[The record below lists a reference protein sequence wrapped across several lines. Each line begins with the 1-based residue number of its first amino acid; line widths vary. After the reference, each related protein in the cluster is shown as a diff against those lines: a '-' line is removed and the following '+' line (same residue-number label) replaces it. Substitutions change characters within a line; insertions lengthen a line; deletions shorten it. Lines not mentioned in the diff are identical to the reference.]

1 MSDERYDENISENS
15 SFFICVDNNYGTDNS
30 NNNNTINDSINST
43 KLENVLTQ
51 ISTIYD
57 SLTLFKMNIN
67 TLQQQLKVLE
77 KDVKKEMKQQQRK
90 KRKQDEEEIIKSK
103 RKPSGFAKPGNV
115 SNELC
120 KFMECEEGTKLART
134 KVTQYLFKY
143 IKDNN
148 LNETYLDY
156 DEETGKT
163 KKKTRIMMDNKLKLL
178 LKDEDEDEKKEIDYF
193 NIQKLMNRHFL

>member
-1 MSDERYDENISENS
+1 MNYEYNNKNNDLNDVFFISVESYDNNSTANISDN
-15 SFFICVDNNYGTDNS
+15 VDS
-30 NNNNTINDSINST
+30 PINPC
-43 KLENVLTQ
+43 KLENVLNQ

-77 KDVKKEMKQQQRK
+77 KDVKKEIKQIQKQNQK
-90 KRKQDEEEIIKSK
+90 KNEEEIIKSK

-120 KFMECEEGTKLART
+120 KFIECEEGTKLART

-143 IKDNN
+143 IKDNS
-148 LNETYLDY
+148 LTETYSVFN
-156 DEETGKT
+156 EETGKN
-163 KKKTRIMMDNKLKLL
+163 KKKTRIILDDKLKLL
-178 LKDEDEDEKKEIDYF
+178 LGIEDDDEDDEINYF
-193 NIQKLMNRHFL
+193 NIQKHMNKHFL

>member
-1 MSDERYDENISENS
+1 MSNKNHNEIISENNN
-15 SFFICVDNNYGTDNS
+15 FFICVDSNDDNS
-30 NNNNTINDSINST
+30 DVGST
-43 KLENVLTQ
+43 PGKSCKLENVLTQ
-51 ISTIYD
+51 ISVIYD

-67 TLQQQLKVLE
+67 TIQQQLKVLE
-77 KDVKKEMKQQQRK
+77 KDVKKEIKQQQ
-90 KRKQDEEEIIKSK
+90 KQKQKEEQIIKIK

-115 SNELC
+115 TNELC

-156 DEETGKT
+156 DEETCKN
-163 KKKTRIMMDNKLKLL
+163 KKKTRIVLDNKLKLL
-178 LKDEDEDEKKEIDYF
+178 LEDEEKEINYF

>member
-1 MSDERYDENISENS
+1 MSNKNHNEIISENS
-15 SFFICVDNNYGTDNS
+15 NFFICVDSNDENS
-30 NNNNTINDSINST
+30 DVGST
-43 KLENVLTQ
+43 PSKSCKLENVLTQ
-51 ISTIYD
+51 ISVIYD

-67 TLQQQLKVLE
+67 TIQQQLKVLE
-77 KDVKKEMKQQQRK
+77 KDVKKEIKQQQ
-90 KRKQDEEEIIKSK
+90 KQKQKEEEIIKIK

-115 SNELC
+115 TNELC

-156 DEETGKT
+156 DEETCKN
-163 KKKTRIMMDNKLKLL
+163 KKKTRIVLDDKLKLL
-178 LKDEDEDEKKEIDYF
+178 LELEDEEKEINYF

>member
-1 MSDERYDENISENS
+1 MNNEIIRENNK
-15 SFFICVDNNYGTDNS
+15 FFICVDDEDNNS
-30 NNNNTINDSINST
+30 NTDSNDIHNDNISANSPINPS
-43 KLENVLTQ
+43 KLENVLEQ

-77 KDVKKEMKQQQRK
+77 KDVKKEMKQQQK
-90 KRKQDEEEIIKSK
+90 QKQKQDEEEIIKSK

-115 SNELC
+115 SNKLC

-148 LNETYLDY
+148 LNESYLDY

-163 KKKTRIMMDNKLKLL
+163 KKKTRIIIDDKLKLL
-178 LKDEDEDEKKEIDYF
+178 LELEDEEKEINYF
-193 NIQKLMNRHFL
+193 NIQKIMNKHFL

>member
-1 MSDERYDENISENS
+1 MSNKNHNEIISENNN
-15 SFFICVDNNYGTDNS
+15 FFICVDSNDDNS
-30 NNNNTINDSINST
+30 DVGST
-43 KLENVLTQ
+43 PGKSCKLENVLTQ
-51 ISTIYD
+51 ISVIYD

-67 TLQQQLKVLE
+67 TIQQQLKVLE
-77 KDVKKEMKQQQRK
+77 KDVKKEIKQQQ
-90 KRKQDEEEIIKSK
+90 KQKQKEEEIIKIK

-115 SNELC
+115 TNELC
-120 KFMECEEGTKLART
+120 KFMECEEGTKLARP

-156 DEETGKT
+156 DEETCKN
-163 KKKTRIMMDNKLKLL
+163 KKKTRIVLDNKLKLL
-178 LKDEDEDEKKEIDYF
+178 LEDEEKEINYF

>member
-1 MSDERYDENISENS
+1 MNDEHYDGNNDTHSNY
-15 SFFICVDNNYGTDNS
+15 FICVDSNDDNS
-30 NNNNTINDSINST
+30 NADTYSPEKPCN
-43 KLENVLTQ
+43 LENVLTQ

-67 TLQQQLKVLE
+67 SLQQQLKVLE
-77 KDVKKEMKQQQRK
+77 KDVKKEMKQKQKQNQK
-90 KRKQDEEEIIKSK
+90 KNEEEIIKSK

-120 KFMECEEGTKLART
+120 RFMESEQGTKLART

-148 LNETYLDY
+148 LTQTYSEFN
-156 DEETGKT
+156 EETGKNH
-163 KKKTRIMMDNKLKLL
+163 KKTKIILDDKLKLL
-178 LKDEDEDEKKEIDYF
+178 LGIYDQKEYDNEINYF
-193 NIQKLMNRHFL
+193 NIQKHMNKHFL

>member
-1 MSDERYDENISENS
+1 MSNKNHNEIISENNN
-15 SFFICVDNNYGTDNS
+15 FFICVDSNDDNS
-30 NNNNTINDSINST
+30 DVGSSPGKSC

-51 ISTIYD
+51 ISVIYD

-67 TLQQQLKVLE
+67 TIQQQLKVLE
-77 KDVKKEMKQQQRK
+77 KDVKKEIKQQQ
-90 KRKQDEEEIIKSK
+90 KQKQKEEEIIKIK

-115 SNELC
+115 TNELC

-156 DEETGKT
+156 DEETCKN
-163 KKKTRIMMDNKLKLL
+163 KKKTRIVLDNKLKLL
-178 LKDEDEDEKKEIDYF
+178 LELEDEEKEINYF

>member
-1 MSDERYDENISENS
+1 
-15 SFFICVDNNYGTDNS
+15 
-30 NNNNTINDSINST
+30 
-43 KLENVLTQ
+43 
-51 ISTIYD
+51 
-57 SLTLFKMNIN
+57 MNIN
-67 TLQQQLKVLE
+67 TIQQQLKVLE
-77 KDVKKEMKQQQRK
+77 KDVKKEMKQQQ
-90 KRKQDEEEIIKSK
+90 KQKQKEEEIIKIK

-115 SNELC
+115 TNELC

-156 DEETGKT
+156 DEETCKN
-163 KKKTRIMMDNKLKLL
+163 KKKTRIVLDDKLKLL
-178 LKDEDEDEKKEIDYF
+178 LELEDEEKEINYF

>member
-1 MSDERYDENISENS
+1 MNYEYNNKNNDLNDVFFISVESYDNNSTANISDN
-15 SFFICVDNNYGTDNS
+15 VDS
-30 NNNNTINDSINST
+30 PINPC
-43 KLENVLTQ
+43 KLENVLNQ

-77 KDVKKEMKQQQRK
+77 KDVKKEIKQIQKQNQK
-90 KRKQDEEEIIKSK
+90 KNEEEIIKSK

-120 KFMECEEGTKLART
+120 KFIECEVGTKLART

-143 IKDNN
+143 IKDNS
-148 LNETYLDY
+148 LTETYSVFN
-156 DEETGKT
+156 EETGKN
-163 KKKTRIMMDNKLKLL
+163 KKKTRIILDDKLKLL
-178 LKDEDEDEKKEIDYF
+178 LGIEDDDEDDEINYF
-193 NIQKLMNRHFL
+193 NIQKHMNKHFL

>member
-1 MSDERYDENISENS
+1 MSNKNHNEIISENNN
-15 SFFICVDNNYGTDNS
+15 FFICVDSNDDNS
-30 NNNNTINDSINST
+30 DVGST
-43 KLENVLTQ
+43 PGKSCKLENVLTQ
-51 ISTIYD
+51 ISVLYD

-67 TLQQQLKVLE
+67 TIQQQLKVLE
-77 KDVKKEMKQQQRK
+77 KDVKKEIKQQQ
-90 KRKQDEEEIIKSK
+90 KQKQKEEEIIKIK

-115 SNELC
+115 TNELC

-156 DEETGKT
+156 DEETCKN
-163 KKKTRIMMDNKLKLL
+163 KKKTRIVLDNKLKLL
-178 LKDEDEDEKKEIDYF
+178 LEDEEKEINYF

>member
-1 MSDERYDENISENS
+1 MSNKNHNEIISENNN
-15 SFFICVDNNYGTDNS
+15 FFICVDSNDDNS
-30 NNNNTINDSINST
+30 DVGST
-43 KLENVLTQ
+43 PGKSCKLENVLTQ
-51 ISTIYD
+51 ISVIYD

-67 TLQQQLKVLE
+67 TIQQQLKVLE
-77 KDVKKEMKQQQRK
+77 KDVKKQIKQQQ
-90 KRKQDEEEIIKSK
+90 KQKQKEEEIIKIK

-115 SNELC
+115 TNELC

-156 DEETGKT
+156 DEETCKN
-163 KKKTRIMMDNKLKLL
+163 KKKTRIVLDNKLKLL
-178 LKDEDEDEKKEIDYF
+178 LEDEEKEINYF